1 MRVCLSRAQLLEA
14 KVTREFLSMKDAEK
28 DAEYSAKKKIEEQQ
42 EGFFSPIT
50 RSKALDVIRR
60 HLESGQ
66 LRVFWHH
73 RELSQWCEI

>member
-14 KVTREFLSMKDAEK
+14 KVTREFLSMKDVEK
-28 DAEYSAKKKIEEQQ
+28 DAEYFAKKTAEQEE
-42 EGFFSPIT
+42 GFFFSPIT

-66 LRVFWHH
+66 LRVVWHQ